1 MKLASGLVPV
11 VEPTVSAP
19 YESTGSGRDL
29 FRPPRK
35 SKSTSGWRPDN
46 ICASAWPDPHECVHP
61 SVPWPVLRYKFDIDL
76 NFADASTNIGGIILN
91 KGINLF
97 NKANQLPQNQQ
108 KEYEAMIKLGE
119 VELEKALPYLIKSSE
134 LDPKSRIALENL
146 KTYYI
151 IKKNQEKVTEI
162 SAKLENL

>member
-1 MKLASGLVPV
+1 MSRLDLRWLA
-11 VEPTVSAP
+11 
-19 YESTGSGRDL
+19 
-29 FRPPRK
+29 
-35 SKSTSGWRPDN
+35 
-46 ICASAWPDPHECVHP
+46 
-61 SVPWPVLRYKFDIDL
+61 
-76 NFADASTNIGGIILN
+76 
-91 KGINLF
+91 
-97 NKANQLPQNQQ
+97 LPQNQQ

-119 VELEKALPYLIKSSE
+119 VELDKALPYLTRSTE